1 MTAQTPHPTT
11 PARPHTFVIAEAGVN
26 HNGDLSLAE
35 NLVDA
40 AADAGADAV
49 KFQTFKAAKLVTAA
63 AKKAE
68 YQVTNT
74 KVAGTQYEMLKAL
87 ELSAEHHHHLR
98 RYATERGIMFLSSPF
113 DLDSMALLRSLDM
126 KIGKIPS
133 GELTNL
139 RFLQAMTR
147 HFPELIMSTGMASLS
162 EVLAALRV
170 LTDAGASR
178 DSITVLHCNTEY
190 PTPMR
195 DVNLRAMQT
204 LRDAT
209 GCRVGYSDHSLGIE
223 VPIAATALGAVVVE
237 KHITLDRELP
247 GPDHRCSLEPDE
259 LVHMVRG
266 IRNIEEA
273 MGSHLK
279 KPSPSEA
286 KNIEIARRSL
296 HAATALPAGHL
307 LREEDLI
314 ARRPATG
321 LSPMALDQ
329 IIGQPLKRALE
340 EHQPL
345 TDEHVSVDAS
355 EAT

>member
-1 MTAQTPHPTT
+1 MNTQPPIATD
-11 PARPHTFVIAEAGVN
+11 ALRPHTFVIAEAGVN
-26 HNGDLSLAE
+26 HNGQIALAE
-35 NLVDA
+35 KLVDA
-40 AADAGADAV
+40 AAHSGADAV

-87 ELSAEHHHHLR
+87 ELSNEHHHHLR
-98 RYATERGIMFLSSPF
+98 RYATEQGIMFLSSPF
-113 DLDSMALLRSLDM
+113 DIDSMGLLESLDM

-147 HFPELIMSTGMASLS
+147 HFPELIMSTGMASLA
-162 EVLAALRV
+162 EVLAALQV

-178 DSITVLHCNTEY
+178 DNITILHCNTEY
-190 PTPMR
+190 PTPME

-223 VPIAATALGAVVVE
+223 VPIAATALGAVVIE
-237 KHITLDRELP
+237 KHITLDRDLP

-259 LVHMVRG
+259 LVRMVRG
-266 IRNIEEA
+266 IRNIEQA
-273 MGSHLK
+273 LGSTAK
-279 KPSPSEA
+279 EPSPSES

-296 HAATALPAGHL
+296 HAATPLPAGHVVC
-307 LREEDLI
+307 EDDLI

-321 LSPMALDQ
+321 LSPMLLERV
-329 IIGQPLKRALE
+329 IGQTLKRAVDAQ
-340 EHQPL
+340 QPL
-345 TDEHVSVDAS
+345 TDDHVDDEPH
-355 EAT
+355 EAE